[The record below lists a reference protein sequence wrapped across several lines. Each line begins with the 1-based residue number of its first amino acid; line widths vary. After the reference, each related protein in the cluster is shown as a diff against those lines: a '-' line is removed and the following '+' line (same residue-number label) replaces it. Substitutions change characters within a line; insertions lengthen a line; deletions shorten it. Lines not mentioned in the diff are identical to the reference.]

1 MTTHEGRV
9 ALVTGAGGGIGRATA
24 LVLGALGMDVA
35 VHYFRNAEGANGAVA
50 KLKEI
55 GRAAEAFEADLS
67 KGDQARQMVR
77 SVEERFG
84 KIDGLVNNAGDLI
97 ERRTLL
103 EMSEELWR
111 KVLDLN
117 LTSAFFCTQ
126 AVASGMIARGTG
138 TIVNVSSL
146 AAHNGGGPGAFAH
159 AAAKGGV
166 VSFTKAMAKEL
177 APSGIRVNAV
187 APALIG
193 ETNFHERYTPSQ
205 TFENVVKTI
214 PMGRPG
220 TPTDVAPRN
229 PFLASD

>member
-1 MTTHEGRV
+1 MTTLEGRV

-35 VHYFRNAEGANGAVA
+35 AHYVRNAEGATGAVA

-84 KIDGLVNNAGDLI
+84 KIDVLVNNAGDLI
-97 ERRTLL
+97 ERRPLL

-117 LTSAFFCTQ
+117 LSSAFFWTQ
-126 AVASGMIARGTG
+126 AGAAGMIARPRGAVG
-138 TIVNVSSL
+138 HVWSPG
-146 AAHNGGGPGAFAH
+146 APNGGGP
-159 AAAKGGV
+159 
-166 VSFTKAMAKEL
+166 
-177 APSGIRVNAV
+177 R
-187 APALIG
+187 AL
-193 ETNFHERYTPSQ
+193 
-205 TFENVVKTI
+205 
-214 PMGRPG
+214 
-220 TPTDVAPRN
+220 
-229 PFLASD
+229 